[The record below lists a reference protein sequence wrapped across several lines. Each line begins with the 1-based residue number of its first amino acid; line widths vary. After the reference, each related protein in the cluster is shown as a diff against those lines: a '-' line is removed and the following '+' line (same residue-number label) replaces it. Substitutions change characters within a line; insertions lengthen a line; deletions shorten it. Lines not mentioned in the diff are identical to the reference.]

1 MNPLLLAAPLGRL
14 LLTSCLALAA
24 TCPAAQDAYPS
35 RPVSVIVP
43 FPAGGAADTALRAL
57 QPALQRSLGQPVVIV
72 NRGGAGGAIGTA
84 AVANSKADGYTLLFT
99 FSTLAGLPE
108 QAIVNRQTPPFTLEQ
123 LQPVARI
130 TSDAA
135 VIVVRS
141 DSPYRT
147 AADLI
152 AAAKA
157 KPGQVAYASS
167 GNYGPS
173 HLPAAMFADASGVQF
188 NHIPYTGGAPMIT
201 SLLGGQVEFAVF
213 SRSLIS
219 SHVESGKL
227 RYLASFGTERWT
239 GPQAPPSLGDHGLRI
254 NYVNWL
260 GVFAPVHTSPDIL
273 QRVQLALRTATQD
286 PGFAEVISKSGG
298 SISYLDGTDFQKYW
312 SAEIQQTQGTIRKI
326 GRIE

>member
-1 MNPLLLAAPLGRL
+1 MNPLRVTAPLAQF
-14 LLTSCLALAA
+14 LLTGCLVLAA
-24 TCPAAQDAYPS
+24 TCASAQDVYPS
-35 RPVSVIVP
+35 WPVTVVVP
-43 FPAGGAADTALRAL
+43 FPAGGAADSA
-57 QPALQRSLGQPVVIV
+57 
-72 NRGGAGGAIGTA
+72 
-84 AVANSKADGYTLLFT
+84 
-99 FSTLAGLPE
+99 
-108 QAIVNRQTPPFTLEQ
+108 
-123 LQPVARI
+123 
-130 TSDAA
+130 
-135 VIVVRS
+135 
-141 DSPYRT
+141 YRT
-147 AADLI
+147 VADLI

-173 HLPAAMFADASGVQF
+173 HLPAAMLAHAAGVQF

-227 RYLASFGTERWT
+227 RYLASYGTERWT
-239 GPQAPPSLGDHGLRI
+239 GPQAPPSLGQSGVHI

-260 GVFAPVHTSPDIL
+260 GVFAPAQTSPDVI

-286 PGFAEVISKSGG
+286 AGFVDVFSKSGG
-298 SISYLDGTDFQKYW
+298 TVSYLDGAEFQKYGLT
-312 SAEIQQTQGTIRKI
+312 EIQQTRDVIRKI

>member
-1 MNPLLLAAPLGRL
+1 MNPLRVTAPLAQL
-14 LLTSCLALAA
+14 LLTGCLVLAA
-24 TCPAAQDAYPS
+24 TCASAQDVYPS
-35 RPVSVIVP
+35 RPVTVVVP
-43 FPAGGAADTALRAL
+43 FPAGGAADSALRAL
-57 QPALQRSLGQPVVIV
+57 LPPLQRSLGQPVVIL
-72 NRGGAGGAIGTA
+72 NRGGAGGAIGTT
-84 AVANSKADGYTLLFT
+84 VVTNSKADGYTLLFT

-108 QAIVNRQTPPFTLEQ
+108 QAVVNRQTPPFTLDQ
-123 LQPVARI
+123 LLPVARI
-130 TSDAA
+130 TSDAGT
-135 VIVVRS
+135 VVVRA

-147 AADLI
+147 VADLI

-173 HLPAAMFADASGVQF
+173 HLPAAMLAHAAGVQF

-227 RYLASFGTERWT
+227 RYLASYGTERWT
-239 GPQAPPSLGDHGLRI
+239 GPQAPPSLGQSGVHI

-260 GVFAPVHTSPDIL
+260 GVFAPAQTPPDVI

-286 PGFAEVISKSGG
+286 AGFVDVFSKSGG
-298 SISYLDGTDFQKYW
+298 TVSYLDGAEFQKYW
-312 SAEIQQTQGTIRKI
+312 LTEIQQTRDVIRKI